1 MNEKK
6 IFSHCSETKLKYQYI
21 ISGRVDILPEKSS
34 KTLKQKPKLK
44 VQFSQNQIK
53 FKIMTNLF
61 DVTPNLDT
69 TKHETQTHEFRPRA
83 NKAADKVYKA
93 TVRFLPYWQNP
104 SNSLQSKY
112 TVWLENKM
120 THEKRELDDPS
131 TVGEQSVFTQ
141 VFFELRNSTN
151 PVLKENSKMFS
162 RRLRYAALVQVLSC
176 PSEPSVEGKI
186 LVWRFGT
193 KVANLIE
200 QQIQPVAEQ
209 IQPVSPFSLLSG
221 RALALR
227 VTITNGGNGQGGY
240 DNFDGSM
247 FFDSTDD
254 TTKVKC
260 PVTDAQGKVT
270 WVPINAETIKNEN
283 FRNTVNEWLKSGPDL
298 EQYAYHPITDDDK
311 KFVMDV
317 VNIARNPQASIAAAQ
332 ASFGGFNAAA
342 PAAAAPHMDN
352 VGIPS
357 SFSPQTPVAPAA
369 QPIPQVQAPTMDVA
383 APSAPQAGFSQS
395 TGIPGNLD
403 EILGAAPTAP
413 AQPATPATPAAPAGG
428 ISLNDVL
435 GDIL

>member
-1 MNEKK
+1 
-6 IFSHCSETKLKYQYI
+6 
-21 ISGRVDILPEKSS
+21 
-34 KTLKQKPKLK
+34 
-44 VQFSQNQIK
+44 
-53 FKIMTNLF
+53 MTNLF

-131 TVGEQSVFTQ
+131 TVGEPSVFTQ

-200 QQIQPVAEQ
+200 QQIQPIAEQ

-227 VTITNGGNGQGGY
+227 VTITNSGNGQGGY

-247 FFDSTDD
+247 FFDSADD

-270 WVPINAETIKNEN
+270 WVPINSETIKNEN
-283 FRNTVNEWLKSGPDL
+283 FRNTVNEWLKSGPDF
-298 EQYAYHPITDDDK
+298 EQYAYHPMTDDDK

-332 ASFGGFNAAA
+332 ASFASGFNTA
-342 PAAAAPHMDN
+342 PATQPVGD

-357 SFSPQTPVAPAA
+357 SFSPQAPVAPVA
-369 QPIPQVQAPTMDVA
+369 QPIPHVQAPTMDVA
-383 APSAPQAGFSQS
+383 APAAPQSGFSQS

-403 EILGAAPTAP
+403 EILGSSAAPV
-413 AQPATPATPAAPAGG
+413 QPVTPAAPAAPAGG